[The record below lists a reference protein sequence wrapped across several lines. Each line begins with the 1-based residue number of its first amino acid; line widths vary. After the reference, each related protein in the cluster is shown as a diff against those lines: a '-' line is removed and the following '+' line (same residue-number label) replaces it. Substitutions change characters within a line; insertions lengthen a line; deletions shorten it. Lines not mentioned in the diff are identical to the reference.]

1 MSAVERQPTP
11 ERTRATYTPTLE
23 QARELARLNTLIPI
37 YRTLPADLETPVTAY
52 VKLTSEKTNTEWSP
66 SFLLESVEGGNLGRY
81 SFLVTAPKWGI
92 ELPTEGGWVERQ
104 PNGSKLHNPGEVVDP
119 LIPIEERTRRQVARV
134 PGLPRFHGGFVGY
147 IGFETVRAFERKPTL
162 QNPKPSTTG
171 VPDAVLAQVDDLVAF
186 DHVTK
191 EMKVITH
198 LAVEDP
204 QHIDAAYGAAVER
217 IETLVDKLRKAFDPK
232 TLISGTVSP
241 LQAEPTSNF
250 ERTAYEKMV
259 VEALRKIIEGEV
271 IQVVVSQRWEQ
282 KTSADPFKIYRARRR
297 VDPSPFQF
305 FFNYGEFQLIGASPE
320 LLVKVE
326 NGKVTTWP
334 LAGTRPR
341 SPDATPEEDA
351 AVAEEL
357 LNDPKERA
365 EHLMLVDLGRNDIG
379 RVAIPGTMK
388 VDKFMEPE
396 FYSNV
401 IHLASRV
408 EGSLRPGLTSFD
420 ALRACFPAG
429 TVSGAPK
436 IRAIELIYEFEP
448 DRRGPYAGA
457 IGFISYSGGLEM
469 AITIR
474 NGILKNRVFYNQAG
488 GGIVSD
494 SVPATEYEETRAK
507 ARGGFRAVKLAEEEE
522 F

>member
-1 MSAVERQPTP
+1 M
-11 ERTRATYTPTLE
+11 
-23 QARELARLNTLIPI
+23 
-37 YRTLPADLETPVTAY
+37 
-52 VKLTSEKTNTEWSP
+52 
-66 SFLLESVEGGNLGRY
+66 
-81 SFLVTAPKWGI
+81 
-92 ELPTEGGWVERQ
+92 
-104 PNGSKLHNPGEVVDP
+104 
-119 LIPIEERTRRQVARV
+119 RRQVARV
-134 PGLPRFHGGFVGY
+134 TGLPRFHGGFIGY
-147 IGFETVRAFERKPTL
+147 IGFEVVRAFERKPTL
-162 QNPKPSTTG
+162 QNPNPSTTG
-171 VPDAVLAQVDDLVAF
+171 VPDAMLAQVDDLVAF

-204 QHIDAAYGAAVER
+204 QHIDTLYAAAVER
-217 IETLVDKLRKAFDPK
+217 IEAIVDKLRKPFDPK
-232 TLISGTVSP
+232 TLISGTVPP

-250 ERTAYEKMV
+250 ERAPYLEMV
-259 VEALRKIIEGEV
+259 AEARHKVIEGEV

-305 FFNYGEFQLIGASPE
+305 FFDYDGFQLIGASPE

-351 AVAEEL
+351 ALAEEL
-357 LNDPKERA
+357 LHDEKELA

-379 RVAIPGTMK
+379 RVAIPGTVK
-388 VDKFMEPE
+388 VTKFREPE
-396 FYSNV
+396 FFSNV
-401 IHLASRV
+401 VHLGSRV
-408 EGSLRPGLTSFD
+408 EGLLRPELTSFD

-429 TVSGAPK
+429 TVAGAPK
-436 IRAIELIYEFEP
+436 IRATELIYDFEP

-457 IGFISYSGGLEM
+457 IGFIDYSGGLEV

-474 NGILKNRVFYNQAG
+474 TMVYKKVFGIPVYGIAYVQSG
-488 GGIVSD
+488 GGIVYD
-494 SVPATEYEETRAK
+494 SVPETEYEETRAK
-507 ARGGFRAVKLAEEEE
+507 ARGGFRSVKLAEEEE